1 MKSHLLHFNF
11 SCVVGIKIHKAL
23 LFFVI
28 GAIVVTGCATY
39 YEKNIVYHQHIQN
52 SDFGAAEKTLDHAKV
67 LKRNRNQLLLALE
80 KGKLAHVQGAYT
92 ISNQFFNEADLLMED
107 YKKSLGDHALGVTV
121 NPQLEVYGGEDF
133 EKVLVHYYKALNY
146 LYLGDQDA
154 ALVEAKR
161 INLQLQELND
171 QYKNVKNKYAQ
182 DAFALN
188 LMGIIY
194 ESRGDYN
201 NAFIAYRN
209 AIQCYMVDGVVG
221 SYMNVSA
228 PLQLKKDVIRT
239 AQQMG
244 FSNEARKYSELFGL
258 PLNELTRAD
267 KEVIVFWE
275 NGLVPTKEEWS
286 LNFTLIPG
294 SNGIVTF
301 VNKEY
306 NLSFPFPMKNNQQ
319 GLAGVSAMRIA
330 FPKYKDRISFY
341 TDVTIELDG
350 KEYKT
355 ELVEDV
361 GYIAR
366 ETLQDRFMREMSNSL
381 MRLAMKKA
389 AEMAVREQSQELG
402 AVLSIIGAATEKAD
416 TRHWQTLPKEI
427 RYARIPVSDDSQKLT
442 LRTKSSSTI
451 KNIDV
456 LIPKS
461 NNRINFIDV
470 HTMTVRQ
477 NYY

>member
-1 MKSHLLHFNF
+1 M
-11 SCVVGIKIHKAL
+11 VGNKIHKTW
-23 LFFVI
+23 LFLVI
-28 GAIVVTGCATY
+28 SAIVVTGCATY
-39 YEKNIVYHQHIQN
+39 YEKNIVYHQHIQD
-52 SDFGAAEKTLDHAKV
+52 SDFDAAEKTLDHAKI
-67 LKRNRNQLLLALE
+67 LKRNRNQLLLVLE
-80 KGKLAHVQGAYT
+80 KGKLAHVQGNYA

-107 YKKSLGDHALGVTV
+107 YKKSLSDHALGVTV
-121 NPQLEVYGGEDF
+121 NAQLGVYGGEDF
-133 EKVLVHYYKALNY
+133 EKVLIHYYKALNY
-146 LYLGDQDA
+146 LYLNDKDA

-171 QYKNVKNKYAQ
+171 QYKKVKNKYAQ

-194 ESRGDYN
+194 ESRGDFN

-209 AIQCYMVDGVVG
+209 AVECYMVDGVLK
-221 SYMNVSA
+221 SYMNVSI

-244 FSNEARKYSELFGL
+244 FSGEARKYSELFDL
-258 PLNELTRAD
+258 PLSDLKLINR
-267 KEVIVFWE
+267 EVVVFWE
-275 NGLVPTKEEWS
+275 NGLVPMKEEWS

-294 SNGIVTF
+294 TNGIVTF

-319 GLAGVSAMRIA
+319 GVAGVSALRIA
-330 FPKYKDRISFY
+330 FPKYRDRISFY
-341 TDVTIELDG
+341 NEATIELDG
-350 KEYKT
+350 REYRT

-361 GYIAR
+361 GYIAH
-366 ETLQDRFMREMSNSL
+366 ETLQDRFFREMSNSL
-381 MRLAMKKA
+381 MRLAVKKA

-402 AVLSIIGAATEKAD
+402 AVMSIIGAATEKAD

-427 RYARIPVSDDSQKLT
+427 RYARIPLSETSQKLT
-442 LRTKSSSTI
+442 LKAKSSSTSKI
-451 KNIDV
+451 FEV
-456 LIPKS
+456 AIPKS
-461 NNRINFIDV
+461 KNRIEFIDL